1 VRIQKLD
8 SADAFVVWDLDGA
21 PRSVGIARLAPKIL
35 QDGAEMLA
43 RSVTYSFATFGLQL
57 SGASAGINAK
67 PEVRDTAIKAF
78 LDDVASLTDGGRLV
92 LHAGNGLTD
101 LDLAPITKEAFAPL
115 ADDEL
120 AAHGAIAAAGAFA
133 GGLDGRS
140 AVIVGAGPVADAAAL
155 TLADRGVDV
164 REGGLETDVDL
175 AFVAG
180 KSGVVDHRAVAGV
193 TARTVVPLTPLP
205 VTAKAFAAFRRAGV
219 SYVPDFVALA
229 APLLAACDAD
239 GGDPVE
245 RVATVASE
253 LAAHGPD
260 AWIEAVARAETFL
273 ATWQDTLPFGR
284 PLAA

>member
-1 VRIQKLD
+1 
-8 SADAFVVWDLDGA
+8 
-21 PRSVGIARLAPKIL
+21 
-35 QDGAEMLA
+35 MLA

-78 LDDVASLTDGGRLV
+78 LDDVASLTDGGQLV

-120 AAHGAIAAAGAFA
+120 AADGAFA

-175 AFVAG
+175 A
-180 KSGVVDHRAVAGV
+180 
-193 TARTVVPLTPLP
+193 
-205 VTAKAFAAFRRAGV
+205 
-219 SYVPDFVALA
+219 
-229 APLLAACDAD
+229 
-239 GGDPVE
+239 
-245 RVATVASE
+245 
-253 LAAHGPD
+253 
-260 AWIEAVARAETFL
+260 
-273 ATWQDTLPFGR
+273 
-284 PLAA
+284 